1 MDKSLSH
8 WKDQYS
14 KAATGTQ
21 SSPHTYSS
29 LKNLKLKKL
38 IKDTSQKQ
46 RTLSNEMIKEKIQF
60 KTPGTHYNLISHYLL
75 GTLNIT

>member
-1 MDKSLSH
+1 MDKSPPHLN
-8 WKDQYS
+8 DQCS
-14 KAATGTQ
+14 KSATESQ

-29 LKNLKLKKL
+29 PKILM
-38 IKDTSQKQ
+38 KDTGQKQ
-46 RTLSNEMIKEKIQF
+46 RTLSNEMIKEKIQL

>member
-1 MDKSLSH
+1 MDKSSYL
-8 WKDQYS
+8 KDQYS
-14 KAATGTQ
+14 KGATGTQ

-29 LKNLKLKKL
+29 PKKL
-38 IKDTSQKQ
+38 MKDTSQKQ
-46 RTLSNEMIKEKIQF
+46 RTLSNEMIKGKIQL

>member
-1 MDKSLSH
+1 MVEVPEGAS
-8 WKDQYS
+8 
-14 KAATGTQ
+14 Q

-29 LKNLKLKKL
+29 SKILME
-38 IKDTSQKQ
+38 DTSQKQ
-46 RTLSNEMIKEKIQF
+46 RALSNEMIKEKIQL